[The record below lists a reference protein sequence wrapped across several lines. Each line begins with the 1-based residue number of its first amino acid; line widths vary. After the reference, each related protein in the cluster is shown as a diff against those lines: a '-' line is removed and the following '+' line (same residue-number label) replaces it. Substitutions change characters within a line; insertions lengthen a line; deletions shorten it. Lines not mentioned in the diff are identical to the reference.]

1 MEPIFRN
8 YLETDYHRCQELVEE
23 AWDFKQHFQPGELA
37 DLAGLMYTKGSL
49 LGSDH
54 QRVVEVNGEV
64 VGFIFG
70 RNESSFKPKRHFLFG
85 LEVLWRLMRIKGLS
99 KPDRKRLIHAITTH
113 EKNRLKV
120 VASGKSEIVLFV
132 VSNKYQGL
140 GYGKRL
146 LGEFV
151 ENCMASHINPII
163 VETNILEAASFYERV
178 GFTHKANFYSPLH
191 EYVSK
196 GGQACIYEIRCKL
209 S

>member
-1 MEPIFRN
+1 M
-8 YLETDYHRCQELVEE
+8 VEE
-23 AWDFKQHFQPGELA
+23 AWDFKLNFQPIELA
-37 DLAGLMYTKGSL
+37 DLTGLMYTKGSL
-49 LGSDH
+49 LGSNH

-70 RNESSFKPKRHFLFG
+70 RNEASFKPKRHFFFG
-85 LEVLWRLMRIKGLS
+85 LEALWRLIRIKDLS
-99 KPDRKRLIHAITTH
+99 KPDRKRLINAISIH

-132 VSNKYQGL
+132 VSKEHQGL

-151 ENCMASHINPII
+151 ENCMASHIDSII
-163 VETNILEAASFYERV
+163 VETNMLEAASFYERV
-178 GFTHKANFYSPLH
+178 GFTHKANFDSPLH

-196 GGQACIYEIRCKL
+196 DGQACIYEFVYK
-209 S
+209 